1 MPRNHQNNKSRQ
13 NGGTSAAE
21 SVQSVVGPYGQ
32 HHAAAGSNVIAMNA
46 PTTSLPVIKGG
57 SVPLNVLKPTTLLQP
72 APYQKGGN
80 KSRRSKKGGDLTN
93 VLVPAVLLLANN
105 YNGYVTK
112 PVNRVMSTV
121 SSVGKRVR
129 SLTRKGGR
137 RGSKKN
143 QKQQNQKQQNQKQQ
157 NQNQQ

>member
-1 MPRNHQNNKSRQ
+1 MPRNHQNNKSLKKRQ

-57 SVPLNVLKPTTLLQP
+57 SVPLNVLNPSTLLQL
-72 APYQKGGN
+72 APYHKGGN
-80 KSRRSKKGGDLTN
+80 KSRKSKKGGDLTN

-143 QKQQNQKQQNQKQQ
+143 QKQ
-157 NQNQQ
+157 NQNQQNQ